1 LGTNYYLHKF
11 NLFLTK
17 QKFFRDYR
25 QGPSIQLLIPKKK
38 NIAFPPWMPYGF
50 SQTPIRK
57 KKKLNSIHLTFYI
70 STSVYVEVYYTEILV
85 EGFGE
90 LIECGRDL

>member
-1 LGTNYYLHKF
+1 
-11 NLFLTK
+11 
-17 QKFFRDYR
+17 
-25 QGPSIQLLIPKKK
+25 
-38 NIAFPPWMPYGF
+38 MPYGF